1 MVIKKGGKK
10 GKKGKKPTAVNEVE
24 RELVFKAEDQEYCQV
39 VKLLGNCRLE
49 GKCFDGKTRLCHIR
63 GSMTKKK
70 VWIKVNDIV
79 LVSLREFEDAKC
91 DVLYL
96 YNQKEIKRLQTL
108 GEIPF
113 IETEDELKDTGFE
126 YKNGDEEDDGE
137 EEKKV
142 EDDLN
147 IDFI

>member
-10 GKKGKKPTAVNEVE
+10 GKKGKKPTTVNEIE
-24 RELVFKAEDQEYCQV
+24 RELVFKADDQEYCQV
-39 VKLLGNCRLE
+39 IKLLGNCRLE

-96 YNQKEIKRLQTL
+96 YNPKEIKRLQTL

-113 IETEDELKDTGFE
+113 IEAPDELKNTGFE
-126 YKNGDEEDDGE
+126 YTNGEEEDDGE

-142 EDDLN
+142 DDELN